1 MFTRK
6 FRNTFSALAFAVLAT
21 IFLTWALSLVFP
33 GLAWAYLGIT
43 LIGFM
48 IVMEIVIYFVPK
60 FSPVF
65 TTPRDTVV
73 VIVGLLFA
81 SAIAYIPEWIENTTI
96 WLQVVAHLLAVLS
109 ALIVFLTLGSPGLKN
124 QLWKKNKSDTDI

>member
-6 FRNTFSALAFAVLAT
+6 FRNTFSALAFAVLVT
-21 IFLTWALSLVFP
+21 IFFLWILSLVFP

-43 LIGFM
+43 LIGF
-48 IVMEIVIYFVPK
+48 IVVMEVVIYFVPK

-65 TTPRDTVV
+65 TNPRDTVV

-109 ALIVFLTLGSPGLKN
+109 ALILFLTLGSPGLKN
-124 QLWKKNKSDTDI
+124 QLWKKHKSDTDI